1 MRIENLALHREHI
14 ATLAAWHHAEWGHLY
29 DGWTLEMARAE
40 LSSHAGAD
48 RLPTSLVLL
57 EGTRVLGSVSLVLED
72 APEFC
77 SEGSPWLAN
86 LYVLPEARG
95 RGFGAELVRAAVRV
109 AASQRIAELFL
120 FTPEHSRFYQQ
131 LGWTILTRTSLR
143 GTPVHL
149 MQAAPMALAA

>member
-1 MRIENLALHREHI
+1 MRIENLERHREHV
-14 ATLAAWHHAEWGHLY
+14 ATLAAWHHAEWAHLY
-29 DGWTLEMARAE
+29 DGWTQEMALAE

-57 EGTRVLGSVSLVLED
+57 EGPRVLGSVSLVLED
-72 APEFC
+72 AAEFC

-86 LYVLPEARG
+86 LYVLPEERG
-95 RGFGAELVRAAVRV
+95 RGFGAELVRAAVAV
-109 AASQRIAELFL
+109 AASQKIDELFL
-120 FTPEHSRFYQQ
+120 FTPGHSSFYQR
-131 LGWTILTRTSLR
+131 LGWRILTRTTLH